1 VNATPTARTAHR
13 TTAAKVVGSLGVVA
27 AAAAVAGLGVF
38 GSFTDSTTPAVVSV
52 DNGVVSVNL
61 AAAGGG
67 ASVPLKFGSI
77 LPASSLTQ
85 TVDLVNDGTSA
96 LSSVSLATTATKSSL
111 LDTDATNGLQMS
123 VRSCS
128 VAWTATLTCAGD
140 TRTVLTSGPVA
151 RTAALAAPL
160 SLTAGATDHLAVT
173 VALPASAGDA
183 FRAQASDLQMVFTAV
198 QRDGAAR

>member
-1 VNATPTARTAHR
+1 MTTTPTPRTAHR
-13 TTAAKVVGSLGVVA
+13 TNTAKVVGSLGVVA

-52 DNGVVSVNL
+52 DNGVVSVDL

-67 ASVPLKFGSI
+67 ASVPLEFGSV
-77 LPASSLTQ
+77 LPGSSLTQ
-85 TVDLVNDGTSA
+85 PVDLVNDGTSA

-123 VRSCS
+123 VESCS
-128 VAWTATLTCAGD
+128 VAWTASATCDGD
-140 TRTVLTSGPVA
+140 VRTVLASGPVV
-151 RTAALAAPL
+151 RTAALVAPRSLAAD
-160 SLTAGATDHLAVT
+160 ATDHLAVT
-173 VALPASAGDA
+173 VTLPSSAGDA
-183 FRAQASDLQMVFTAV
+183 FRAQASNLQMVFTAV